1 MALPSFLQRKKA
13 ADPKASAA
21 PFASDDEIAQAR
33 TRARRRLIG
42 AAVLLVAGV
51 IAFPLLFET
60 QPRPIP
66 VDLPIEIPRK
76 DSVEP
81 LPLPAKVARAPVS
94 VPALPPL
101 PAAAPPAA
109 GDVASAAVAEPVP
122 AQAAPAASSAAP
134 RPAAKAADGPAD
146 KPAKEAPDKAPDK
159 AAERAADKAAG
170 KAADNETARAKALL
184 DGQPAPKTGASDPAA
199 AADGSRYVVQVGAY
213 AEMGA
218 VRETRAKV
226 EKLGFK
232 TYTQD
237 VDTPS
242 GKRTR
247 VRIGP
252 FATREEA
259 NQALARLKAAQLGGA
274 VLTL

>member
-1 MALPSFLQRKKA
+1 MALPPFLQRKQSARAGKPPA
-13 ADPKASAA
+13 PLPASA
-21 PFASDDEIAQAR
+21 DDVAQAR

-42 AAVLLVAGV
+42 AAVLLGAGV

-76 DSVEP
+76 DQAEP
-81 LPLPAKVARAPVS
+81 LPAPSRTPRAP
-94 VPALPPL
+94 AATAPL
-101 PAAAPPAA
+101 PAPTLASPPAA
-109 GDVASAAVAEPVP
+109 RPAAETPAASTAPTGPVAVPAEPAKAGAASAA
-122 AQAAPAASSAAP
+122 APAVAAS
-134 RPAAKAADGPAD
+134 K
-146 KPAKEAPDKAPDK
+146 
-159 AAERAADKAAG
+159 
-170 KAADNETARAKALL
+170 
-184 DGQPAPKTGASDPAA
+184 PAPKA
-199 AADGSRYVVQVGAY
+199 AADDAARARALLEGKPDPRAAVSAASADDGGSRYVVQIGAY
-213 AEMGA
+213 AETEA

-237 VDTPS
+237 VDTPA

-252 FATREEA
+252 FATRDEA
-259 NQALARLKAAQLGGA
+259 AQALARLKSAQLGGA
-274 VLTL
+274 VLAL